1 MLGCSCSALWGLRAP
16 KNAGKPRAGSTLSRV
31 RRIIP
36 ILALFALLW
45 SGPGDAQTRAEPFPA
60 QTDDVAIVALRTAEI
75 SKVAK
80 GRGGRSLAFK
90 ITLADGTRGYFKP
103 EQAFSA
109 AHWYSEVAAYYLD
122 RELGLGRVPPTTGR
136 TFRWSELK
144 EAAGHDRRVSELG
157 IAKDGTVK
165 GAFIWWIPEPLKRV
179 RMGRQWERWVRVQ
192 TSLPITPY
200 QRPVDYR
207 ADLNRRPGIRE
218 ATDPARPI
226 AAAPDT
232 QERPAELSDL
242 IVFDYL
248 TQNVD
253 RWGGDFTN
261 VRSLGP
267 GGPLIYLDN
276 GAGFWL
282 GEQRLGLMEARLK
295 ALQRFRRS
303 TIEAVR
309 RLDIERFA
317 ARLGADP
324 LAPVLNEKQLD
335 GLAQR
340 RRAVLQ
346 HVDAM
351 VARFGEREVLA
362 W

>member
-1 MLGCSCSALWGLRAP
+1 MAWLGTIVFLLTLACPALVQSQEEPSAFLGEPDAE
-16 KNAGKPRAGSTLSRV
+16 
-31 RRIIP
+31 RI
-36 ILALFALLW
+36 
-45 SGPGDAQTRAEPFPA
+45 E
-60 QTDDVAIVALRTAEI
+60 ALRSAEI
-75 SKVAK
+75 REVAK
-80 GRGGRSLAFK
+80 GKGGRSLAFR

-103 EQAFSA
+103 KQTFSA

-136 TFRWSELK
+136 AFRWSQLK
-144 EAAGHDRRVSELG
+144 QAAGNDERVSELG
-157 IAKDGTVK
+157 IAPDGTVK
-165 GAFIWWIPEPLKRV
+165 GAFIWWVPEPLKRI
-179 RMGRQWERWVRVQ
+179 RMGRKWERWVRVQ
-192 TSLPITPY
+192 NTLPVTPY

-207 ADLNRRPGIRE
+207 ADLNRRPGVRE
-218 ATDPARPI
+218 ATDPRRPI
-226 AAAPDT
+226 AQAPDT
-232 QERPAELSDL
+232 EGRPAELSDL

-261 VRSLGP
+261 VRSRGAA
-267 GGPLIYLDN
+267 GPLIYLDN

-295 ALQRFRRS
+295 ALQRFRRA

-309 RLDIERFA
+309 RFDIERFA
-317 ARLGADP
+317 ARLQDDP
-324 LAPVLNEKQLD
+324 LAPVLNGKQLD

-340 RRAVLQ
+340 CGALLE

-351 VARFGEREVLA
+351 VARFGEARVFP

>member
-1 MLGCSCSALWGLRAP
+1 VLRFAFIV
-16 KNAGKPRAGSTLSRV
+16 LLV
-31 RRIIP
+31 
-36 ILALFALLW
+36 ALL
-45 SGPGDAQTRAEPFPA
+45 SPLPGYSQEKPAAFLAESDADRIE
-60 QTDDVAIVALRTAEI
+60 ALRTAEI
-75 SKVAK
+75 SEVIK

-90 ITLADGTRGYFKP
+90 ITLADGTRAYFKP
-103 EQAFSA
+103 KQAFSA

-122 RELGLGRVPPTTGR
+122 RELGLHRVPPTTGR
-136 TFRWSELK
+136 TFAWSALK
-144 EAAGHDRRVSELG
+144 AAAARDERVSELG

-165 GAFIWWIPEPLKRV
+165 GAFVWWIPEPLERI
-179 RMGRQWERWVRVQ
+179 RMGRKWERWVRVQ
-192 TSLPITPY
+192 KSLPITPY

-207 ADLNRRPGIRE
+207 ADLNGRPGVRE
-218 ATDPARPI
+218 ATDPSRPI
-226 AAAPDT
+226 ARAPDT
-232 QERPAELSDL
+232 EERPAELSDL

-261 VRSLGP
+261 VRSRGQ

-309 RLDIERFA
+309 TLDIERFS
-317 ARLGADP
+317 ARLRGDP
-324 LAPVLNEKQLD
+324 LAPVLNEKQLE

-340 RRAVLQ
+340 RRAVLR

-351 VARFGEREVLA
+351 VARFGEARVFT

>member
-1 MLGCSCSALWGLRAP
+1 MGFEGASIRLPQVPQIASILIL
-16 KNAGKPRAGSTLSRV
+16 STLFCLARSAAQDPADNFLGQADAE
-31 RRIIP
+31 RIE
-36 ILALFALLW
+36 
-45 SGPGDAQTRAEPFPA
+45 T
-60 QTDDVAIVALRTAEI
+60 LRTAAI
-75 SKVAK
+75 SEVQK
-80 GRGGRSLAFK
+80 GKGGRSLAFK

-103 EQAFSA
+103 KQTFSA

-122 RELGLGRVPPTTGR
+122 RELGIGRVPPTTGR
-136 TFRWSELK
+136 TFRWSELRA
-144 EAAGHDRRVSELG
+144 AAGNDERVSELG
-157 IAKDGTVK
+157 IAQDGTVR
-165 GAFIWWIPEPLKRV
+165 GAFIWWIPGPLERV
-179 RMGRQWERWVRVQ
+179 HLGRNWERWLRVQ
-192 TSLPITPY
+192 KSLPITPY

-218 ATDPARPI
+218 ATDPSRPI
-226 AAAPDT
+226 AKAPDT
-232 QERPAELSDL
+232 EERPAELSDL

-261 VRSLGP
+261 LRSRGA

-295 ALQRFRRS
+295 AVQRFRRS

-309 RLDIERFA
+309 TLDVERFQ
-317 ARLGADP
+317 ARLEADP

-335 GLAQR
+335 GLSQR
-340 RRAVLQ
+340 RRAVLD

-351 VARFGEREVLA
+351 LARFGEARVFA

>member
-1 MLGCSCSALWGLRAP
+1 VWRAP
-16 KNAGKPRAGSTLSRV
+16 RISLFLCLSCLLLGSAPEELNAFFGESDSARIQSLRNAG
-31 RRIIP
+31 I
-36 ILALFALLW
+36 
-45 SGPGDAQTRAEPFPA
+45 AE
-60 QTDDVAIVALRTAEI
+60 
-75 SKVAK
+75 VAK

-103 EQAFSA
+103 KQTFSA

-122 RELGLGRVPPTTGR
+122 RELGFGRVPPTTGR
-136 TFRWSELK
+136 SFQWKDLRA
-144 EAAGHDRRVSELG
+144 AAGDDARVGELG
-157 IAKDGTVK
+157 IAPDGTIK
-165 GAFIWWIPEPLKRV
+165 GAFIWWIPEPLKRI
-179 RMGRQWERWVRVQ
+179 RMGRKWERWVRVQ
-192 TSLPITPY
+192 NTLPITPY

-207 ADLNRRPGIRE
+207 ADLNRRPGVRE
-218 ATDPARPI
+218 ATDPSKPI
-226 AAAPDT
+226 AKAPDT
-232 QERPAELSDL
+232 EGRPAELSDL

-261 VRSLGP
+261 VRSRGE

-309 RLDIERFA
+309 SLDIERFSE
-317 ARLGADP
+317 RLEGDP
-324 LAPVLNEKQLD
+324 LAPILNEKQLD

-340 RRAVLQ
+340 RQAILD

-351 VARFGEREVLA
+351 RARFGDARVFA

>member
-1 MLGCSCSALWGLRAP
+1 MLRIAP
-16 KNAGKPRAGSTLSRV
+16 IVLFLTFFWLPLSYSQEAPTAFLGHPDGD
-31 RRIIP
+31 RI
-36 ILALFALLW
+36 
-45 SGPGDAQTRAEPFPA
+45 E
-60 QTDDVAIVALRTAEI
+60 ALRTAEI
-75 SKVAK
+75 SEVTK
-80 GRGGRSLAFK
+80 GKGGRSLAFK

-103 EQAFSA
+103 KQTFSA

-122 RELGLGRVPPTTGR
+122 RELGIGRVPPTTGR
-136 TFRWSELK
+136 TFPWSELRA
-144 EAAGHDRRVSELG
+144 AAGNDDRVSEIR
-157 IAKDGTVK
+157 IAPDGTVK
-165 GAFIWWIPEPLKRV
+165 GAFVWWIPEPLKRV
-179 RMGRQWERWVRVQ
+179 RMGRTWERWVRVQ
-192 TSLPITPY
+192 KSLPITPY

-207 ADLNRRPGIRE
+207 ADLRGRPGIRD
-218 ATDPARPI
+218 ATDPSRPI
-226 AAAPDT
+226 AQAPDI
-232 QERPAELSDL
+232 EGRPAELSDL

-261 VRSLGP
+261 VRSRGA

-303 TIEAVR
+303 TIEAVKK
-309 RLDIERFA
+309 LDIERFA
-317 ARLGADP
+317 ARLRSDP
-324 LAPVLNEKQLD
+324 LAPVLSEKQLD

-340 RRAVLQ
+340 RDAVLE

-351 VARFGEREVLA
+351 VARFGQARVFA

>member
-1 MLGCSCSALWGLRAP
+1 MLRLA
-16 KNAGKPRAGSTLSRV
+16 STLLLLTLICPLLGSSQEPTPAFLGEPDADRV
-31 RRIIP
+31 
-36 ILALFALLW
+36 A
-45 SGPGDAQTRAEPFPA
+45 
-60 QTDDVAIVALRTAEI
+60 ALRSERIA
-75 SKVAK
+75 KVTK
-80 GRGGRSLAFK
+80 GKGGRSLAFK

-103 EQAFSA
+103 KQTFSA

-122 RELGLGRVPPTTGR
+122 RALGLDRVPPTTGR
-136 TFRWSELK
+136 IFEWSEL
-144 EAAGHDRRVSELG
+144 EAAAGPDERVSEVG
-157 IAKDGTVK
+157 VAEDGTVK
-165 GAFIWWIPEPLKRV
+165 GAFIWWIPDPLKRV
-179 RMGRQWERWVRVQ
+179 RMGRRGERWVRIQ
-192 TSLPITPY
+192 KSLPVTPY

-207 ADLNRRPGIRE
+207 ADLNHRPGVRE
-218 ATDPARPI
+218 ATDPSRPV
-226 AAAPDT
+226 AQAPDT
-232 QERPAELSDL
+232 EHRPAELSDL
-242 IVFDYL
+242 ILFDYL

-261 VRSLGP
+261 VRSRGP

-309 RLDIERFA
+309 TLDIERFSR
-317 ARLGADP
+317 RLRTDP

-340 RRAVLQ
+340 RDAVLQ

-351 VARFGEREVLA
+351 VARFGEARVFA

>member
-1 MLGCSCSALWGLRAP
+1 ML
-16 KNAGKPRAGSTLSRV
+16 
-31 RRIIP
+31 RIAFILLV
-36 ILALFALLW
+36 LALIC
-45 SGPGDAQTRAEPFPA
+45 PPRGDSQVSPSAFLGQPDADR
-60 QTDDVAIVALRTAEI
+60 ISALRTADI
-75 SKVAK
+75 ADVTK
-80 GRGGRSLAFK
+80 GRGGRSLAFR

-103 EQAFSA
+103 KQTFSA

-136 TFRWSELK
+136 TFAWREL
-144 EAAGHDRRVSELG
+144 EAAAGQDERISELG
-157 IAKDGTVK
+157 IAENGTLK
-165 GAFIWWIPEPLKRV
+165 GAFIWWIPEPLKRI
-179 RMGRQWERWVRVQ
+179 RMGRTWERWVRVQ
-192 TSLPITPY
+192 KSLPITPY

-207 ADLNRRPGIRE
+207 ADLNGRPGVRE
-218 ATDPARPI
+218 ATDRNRPI
-226 AAAPDT
+226 ATAPDT
-232 QERPAELSDL
+232 ETRPAELSDL
-242 IVFDYL
+242 ILFDYL

-261 VRSLGP
+261 VRSRGP
-267 GGPLIYLDN
+267 GGPLVYLDN

-303 TIEAVR
+303 TVEAIR
-309 RLDIERFA
+309 KFDIERFA
-317 ARLGADP
+317 RRLQEDP

-335 GLAQR
+335 GLAER
-340 RRAVLQ
+340 SRAVLE

-351 VARFGEREVLA
+351 VARFGEARVFA

>member
-1 MLGCSCSALWGLRAP
+1 
-16 KNAGKPRAGSTLSRV
+16 V
-31 RRIIP
+31 RRVVTT
-36 ILALFALLW
+36 ALLLTLL
-45 SGPGDAQTRAEPFPA
+45 SPLLAASQGEVAAFLGEPDADRIQ
-60 QTDDVAIVALRTAEI
+60 ALRFAEI
-75 SKVAK
+75 ADVTK
-80 GRGGRSLAFK
+80 GKGGRSLAFR
-90 ITLADGTRGYFKP
+90 ITLADGTHGYFKP
-103 EQAFSA
+103 KQTFSA

-122 RELGLGRVPPTTGR
+122 RELALGRVPPTTGR

-144 EAAGHDRRVSELG
+144 EAAGNDERASELG
-157 IAKDGTVK
+157 IAPDGTVK
-165 GAFIWWIPEPLKRV
+165 GAFVWWVPEPLKRI
-179 RMGRQWERWVRVQ
+179 RMGRKWERWVRVQ
-192 TSLPITPY
+192 KSLPVTPY

-207 ADLNRRPGIRE
+207 ADLKRRPGIRE

-226 AAAPDT
+226 AQAPDT
-232 QERPAELSDL
+232 EERPAELSDL

-261 VRSLGP
+261 VRSRGP

-295 ALQRFRRS
+295 ALQRFRRR

-309 RLDIERFA
+309 AFDVQRFS
-317 ARLGADP
+317 ARLQDDP
-324 LAPVLNEKQLD
+324 LAPVLNTKQLD
-335 GLAQR
+335 GLAER
-340 RRAVLQ
+340 RRAVLE

-351 VARFGEREVLA
+351 VARFGEAQVFP

>member
-1 MLGCSCSALWGLRAP
+1 VLRCASIVLLLILFCPLLGSSQE
-16 KNAGKPRAGSTLSRV
+16 KPPAFVGQPDAD
-31 RRIIP
+31 RIN
-36 ILALFALLW
+36 
-45 SGPGDAQTRAEPFPA
+45 
-60 QTDDVAIVALRTAEI
+60 ALRTAAI
-75 SKVAK
+75 SEVTK

-90 ITLADGTRGYFKP
+90 ITLADGTSGYFKP
-103 EQAFSA
+103 KQTFSA

-122 RELGLGRVPPTTGR
+122 RELGLDRVPPTTGR
-136 TFRWSELK
+136 AFRWSDLK
-144 EAAGHDRRVSELG
+144 AAAGRDERVSELG

-165 GAFIWWIPEPLKRV
+165 GAFIWWIPEPLKRI
-179 RMGRQWERWVRVQ
+179 RMGRKWERWVRVQ
-192 TSLPITPY
+192 KSLPITPY

-207 ADLNRRPGIRE
+207 ADLNRRPGVRE
-218 ATDPARPI
+218 ATDPSRPI
-226 AAAPDT
+226 AQAPDT
-232 QERPAELSDL
+232 EERPAELSDL

-261 VRSLGP
+261 VRSRGP

-303 TIEAVR
+303 TIEALR
-309 RLDIERFA
+309 KLDIERFS
-317 ARLGADP
+317 ARLQGDP

-340 RRAVLQ
+340 RSAVLR
-346 HVDAM
+346 HVDTM
-351 VARFGEREVLA
+351 VARFGEARVFA

>member
-1 MLGCSCSALWGLRAP
+1 M
-16 KNAGKPRAGSTLSRV
+16 PRLASIVLLLTL
-31 RRIIP
+31 ICP
-36 ILALFALLW
+36 ILGSSQEPPAAFL
-45 SGPGDAQTRAEPFPA
+45 GQPDADRIAS
-60 QTDDVAIVALRTAEI
+60 LRTAEI
-75 SKVAK
+75 ADVAK

-90 ITLADGTRGYFKP
+90 VTLADGTRGYFKP
-103 EQAFSA
+103 KQTFSA

-122 RELGLGRVPPTTGR
+122 RELGLDRVPPTTGR

-144 EAAGHDRRVSELG
+144 AAAGRDDRVSELG
-157 IAKDGTVK
+157 IAENGTVK
-165 GAFIWWIPEPLKRV
+165 GAFIWWIPEPLKRI
-179 RMGRQWERWVRVQ
+179 RMGRKWERWVRVQ
-192 TSLPITPY
+192 KSLPVTPY

-207 ADLNRRPGIRE
+207 ADLNRRPGVRE
-218 ATDPARPI
+218 ATDPSRPVAR
-226 AAAPDT
+226 APDT
-232 QERPAELSDL
+232 EERPAELSDL

-261 VRSLGP
+261 VRSRGP

-303 TIEAVR
+303 TIEAVGK
-309 RLDIERFA
+309 LDIGRFS
-317 ARLGADP
+317 ARLQTDP
-324 LAPVLNEKQLD
+324 LSPVLNQKQLD

-340 RRAVLQ
+340 RDAVLR
-346 HVDAM
+346 HVGAM
-351 VARFGEREVLA
+351 VARFGEARVFA

>member
-1 MLGCSCSALWGLRAP
+1 V
-16 KNAGKPRAGSTLSRV
+16 T
-31 RRIIP
+31 
-36 ILALFALLW
+36 
-45 SGPGDAQTRAEPFPA
+45 PF
-60 QTDDVAIVALRTAEI
+60 
-75 SKVAK
+75 
-80 GRGGRSLAFK
+80 
-90 ITLADGTRGYFKP
+90 
-103 EQAFSA
+103 
-109 AHWYSEVAAYYLD
+109 
-122 RELGLGRVPPTTGR
+122 
-136 TFRWSELK
+136 
-144 EAAGHDRRVSELG
+144 
-157 IAKDGTVK
+157 
-165 GAFIWWIPEPLKRV
+165 
-179 RMGRQWERWVRVQ
+179 
-192 TSLPITPY
+192 

-218 ATDPARPI
+218 ATDPSWPI
-226 AAAPDT
+226 AQAPDT
-232 QERPAELSDL
+232 EGRPAELSDL

-261 VRSLGP
+261 VRSRGP
-267 GGPLIYLDN
+267 AGPLIYLDN

-295 ALQRFRRS
+295 ALQRFRRA

-309 RLDIERFA
+309 AFDIDRFT
-317 ARLGADP
+317 ARLQDDP

-340 RRAVLQ
+340 CRAVLE

-351 VARFGEREVLA
+351 VARFGEAQVFP

>member
-1 MLGCSCSALWGLRAP
+1 VPRLASLAILLTLICPLLGSSQEPPVAFLGQPDAD
-16 KNAGKPRAGSTLSRV
+16 
-31 RRIIP
+31 RI
-36 ILALFALLW
+36 A
-45 SGPGDAQTRAEPFPA
+45 
-60 QTDDVAIVALRTAEI
+60 ALRTAEI
-75 SKVAK
+75 AEVTK
-80 GRGGRSLAFK
+80 GKGGRSLAFK

-103 EQAFSA
+103 KQTFSA

-122 RELGLGRVPPTTGR
+122 RELGLDRVPPTTGR

-144 EAAGHDRRVSELG
+144 AAAGGDERVSELG
-157 IAKDGTVK
+157 IAKDGTVN

-179 RMGRQWERWVRVQ
+179 RMGRKWERWVRVQ
-192 TSLPITPY
+192 KSLPVTPY

-207 ADLNRRPGIRE
+207 ADLNSRPGVRE
-218 ATDPARPI
+218 ATDPSRPVAR
-226 AAAPDT
+226 APDT
-232 QERPAELSDL
+232 EERPGELSDL

-261 VRSLGP
+261 VRSRGP
-267 GGPLIYLDN
+267 GGPLIYMDN

-282 GEQRLGLMEARLK
+282 GEQRLGLMEARLQ

-309 RLDIERFA
+309 KLDIARFSG
-317 ARLGADP
+317 RLRADP

-335 GLAQR
+335 GLGQR
-340 RRAVLQ
+340 RDAVLR

-351 VARFGEREVLA
+351 VARFGEARVFA

>member
-1 MLGCSCSALWGLRAP
+1 MLFLSVLASPLP
-16 KNAGKPRAGSTLSRV
+16 GSSQEPAAAFLGEPDAA
-31 RRIIP
+31 RI
-36 ILALFALLW
+36 A
-45 SGPGDAQTRAEPFPA
+45 S
-60 QTDDVAIVALRTAEI
+60 LRTEEI
-75 SKVAK
+75 SDVTK

-90 ITLADGTRGYFKP
+90 VTLADGTRGYFKP
-103 EQAFSA
+103 KQTFSA

-122 RELGLGRVPPTTGR
+122 RELGLDRVPPTTGR
-136 TFRWSELK
+136 VFKWSDL
-144 EAAGHDRRVSELG
+144 EAAAGRDERVGELR
-157 IAKDGTVK
+157 IDKNGTVK

-179 RMGRQWERWVRVQ
+179 RMGRRWERWVRVQ
-192 TSLPITPY
+192 KSLPVTPY

-207 ADLNRRPGIRE
+207 ADLNRRPGVRE
-218 ATDPARPI
+218 ATDPSRPV
-226 AAAPDT
+226 AQTPDI
-232 QERPAELSDL
+232 EARPAELSDL
-242 IVFDYL
+242 IIFDYL

-261 VRSLGP
+261 VRSRGA
-267 GGPLIYLDN
+267 GGPLIYMDN

-309 RLDIERFA
+309 RLDTQRFA
-317 ARLGADP
+317 RRLGADP
-324 LAPVLNEKQLD
+324 LAPVLNAKQLD

-340 RRAVLQ
+340 RDAVLQ
-346 HVDAM
+346 HVDAL
-351 VARFGEREVLA
+351 VTRFGEARVLA